1 MKYGQLAAS
10 VPVMKKLS
18 EQPLHLKQAYQL
30 MKMVRKIDEELV
42 FFREK
47 YKEIME
53 SDRSDEEKIK
63 MQMELLNFEVEW
75 ELEPFRLSVN
85 DPIELSVSDL
95 ANTEG
100 LIEITE

>member
-1 MKYGQLAAS
+1 
-10 VPVMKKLS
+10 
-18 EQPLHLKQAYQL
+18 
-30 MKMVRKIDEELV
+30 
-42 FFREK
+42 
-47 YKEIME
+47 
-53 SDRSDEEKIK
+53 
-63 MQMELLNFEVEW
+63 MQMELLIFEVEW